1 MIAINTRIKELRQ
14 DLGLTQAQF
23 SERLGL
29 SRNYIGLIEI
39 GDRIPSDRTVA
50 DICREFGVDETWL
63 RTGAGD
69 PFPKKTRDEELGAFF
84 GSVLSDEPGFKQ
96 RLLSVLSRLD
106 ESEWALLEHMVD
118 KLLAEEQKEKAG
130 P

>member
-1 MIAINTRIKELRQ
+1 MIVINTRIKELRQ
-14 DLGLTQAQF
+14 NLGLTQAQF

-39 GDRIPSDRTVA
+39 GDRVPSDRTVS
-50 DICREFGVDETWL
+50 DICREFGADETWL
-63 RTGAGD
+63 RTGVGD
-69 PFPKKTRDEELGAFF
+69 PFPKKTRNDELAAFF
-84 GSVLSDEPGFKQ
+84 GNVLSDEPGFKQ

-106 ESEWALLEHMVD
+106 ESEWALLEHMAD

-130 P
+130 H